1 MPKKND
7 KSQEPAEKSSELPVK
22 RVTRS
27 SNKSVSQNTIPKQ
40 ATNRKRKNKSATV
53 ADQSGAPVGRR
64 TRSCTKKAKL
74 EIKEKDQAD
83 GDAKKNR
90 KKKFTKKRGQGRT
103 QYVPTTKR
111 ALRSNT
117 KIVEPDTNK
126 KIPHVFQ
133 KVQSSQQKQSVKRS
147 AQNTT
152 KRTASTLSA
161 GRLGNIRI
169 LNVTNASMIQQLKRV
184 HSIVSQRN
192 HQRVISRENEE
203 EIPNFDEANPQAESH
218 DSFVGVDVKLS
229 HENEDEDCPV
239 CLEPFKEKS
248 PLKGTGVCDHVF
260 HSDCIKDCLKHDH
273 KCPVCRE
280 VVVKKLG
287 PCPNGYMYVSKKPFH
302 CEGYNDCGTITVR
315 YQLISGV
322 QGRQH
327 PNPGVAYR
335 GDYRVAYLPDNE
347 EGRNVLKL
355 FKKAWLM
362 KLTFRVGRS
371 LTSGQ
376 NNVITW
382 NDIHHKTS
390 VNGGAYG
397 YPDPT
402 YLQRVTL
409 DMNSMGINLND

>member
-1 MPKKND
+1 MRKKND
-7 KSQEPAEKSSELPVK
+7 KSQEPTEKSSELPVK

-27 SNKSVSQNTIPKQ
+27 SNKSLSQNAIPKQ
-40 ATNRKRKNKSATV
+40 ATNRKRQNKSATV

-111 ALRSNT
+111 ALIINT

-126 KIPHVFQ
+126 KVPHVFQ
-133 KVQSSQQKQSVKRS
+133 KVQSSQQKRRV
-147 AQNTT
+147 
-152 KRTASTLSA
+152 KRTAKSTTKNFASNIALLFAWRSA
-161 GRLGNIRI
+161 NG
-169 LNVTNASMIQQLKRV
+169 
-184 HSIVSQRN
+184 
-192 HQRVISRENEE
+192 E
-203 EIPNFDEANPQAESH
+203 EIPNFHKANLQAESH

-229 HENEDEDCPV
+229 RENEDEDCPI
-239 CLEPFKEKS
+239 CLDPFKEKG

-302 CEGYNDCGTITVR
+302 CEGYNDCGTIIVR

-371 LTSGQ
+371 LTTGN